1 MSVQIKNNEADNSTE
16 LWVDGEFQ
24 TSWLI
29 FEIPEPIRGR
39 IVSMMN
45 RCVSVGEQKK
55 QTEIKK
61 VLGVRL

>member
-24 TSWLI
+24 ASWLI
-29 FEIPEPIRGR
+29 LEIPEPIRGR
-39 IVSMMN
+39 IVAMMD
-45 RCVSVGEQKK
+45 RCVSVGERRK
-55 QTEIKK
+55 QDEIKK

>member
-24 TSWLI
+24 ASWLI

-39 IVSMMN
+39 ITAMMN
-45 RCVSVGEQKK
+45 SCVLVGERKK

-61 VLGVRL
+61 ALGVRL